1 MEGTPSTPSGGPL
14 GAKRLQIDTGKT
26 GPLTVTVP
34 AVQRLAI
41 EDQTRYGASRR
52 HPVVGETAFLP
63 FPRSGCPTEAPE
75 VLPGDAVVVM

>member
-1 MEGTPSTPSGGPL
+1 MEGTPSTASGGPL
-14 GAKRLQIDTGKT
+14 GSKTLQINVGET

-52 HPVVGETAFLP
+52 HPVVTDTV
-63 FPRSGCPTEAPE
+63 FPRFPRAGCTTEAPE
-75 VLPGDAVVVM
+75 VQNRGGGVGM